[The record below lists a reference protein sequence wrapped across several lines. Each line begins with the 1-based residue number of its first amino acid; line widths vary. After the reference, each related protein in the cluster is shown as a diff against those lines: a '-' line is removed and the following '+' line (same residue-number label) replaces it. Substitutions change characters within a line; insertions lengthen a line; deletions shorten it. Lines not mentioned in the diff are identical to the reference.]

1 MPRLRYSGRTMN
13 ARTYPRGRFLLLC
26 SVPALLSVISCEG
39 DPGGGSGAPE
49 ALPPEAFDLALPG
62 DFFAAD
68 GRGLPSAPD
77 ITNCHTQGLVVAGD
91 DLVLSCVL
99 FDDAVPEQRTLV
111 GKSYLLK
118 APLCDVVGCDG
129 PPAATVSWA
138 IEDITGLAPEDES
151 QRITRL
157 LLKKE
162 ELTPEELAV
171 RHLMTHPSGLVYDP
185 ERNGIWVA
193 SAVYASDTYSE
204 LLLLRPEEIG
214 QGDRTALVA
223 RTIPVSDHVGALS
236 LIEGRYLVGVSWS
249 ARRFVVVDLEGEHE
263 PVSVVNPFLLGEH
276 DVGIQDCDRW
286 SADTMLCGGTFR
298 YEARPETP
306 DVPLTP
312 EEVAD
317 PDLDTLFVRRGR
329 LQQLRIDV
337 ARFPEVEL
345 EVAGYVQTDILPE
358 RQLSIDFGISM
369 AYRPAS
375 GGEEVV
381 TSNDYDGYRTSL
393 TLPNEAMG
401 LDPARQH
408 VYFIPADVPAGKLV
422 RMEIQEP

>member
-1 MPRLRYSGRTMN
+1 MDFRTT
-13 ARTYPRGRFLLLC
+13 ARGRFLLLC

-39 DPGGGSGAPE
+39 DPGGGGSGAPE
-49 ALPPEAFDLALPG
+49 ALAPEAFDLRLPA
-62 DFFAAD
+62 DFFASD

-77 ITNCHTQGLVVAGD
+77 ITNCHTQGVVVAGD
-91 DLVLSCVL
+91 DLVVSCVL
-99 FDDAVPEQRTLV
+99 FDDAVPEQRTLG

-129 PPAATVSWA
+129 PPADTVRWVS
-138 IEDITGLAPEDES
+138 EDITGLAPEGES

-162 ELTPEELAV
+162 ELTPDELAI

-185 ERNGIWVA
+185 ERKGIWVA

-204 LLLLRPEEIG
+204 LLLIRPEEIG
-214 QGDRTALVA
+214 QGDPAALVERA
-223 RTIPVSDHVGALS
+223 IPVSDHVGALS
-236 LIEGRYLVGVSWS
+236 LIEGRYLVGASWS
-249 ARRFVVVDLEGEHE
+249 TRRFVMVDVEGEHE
-263 PVSVVNPFLLGEH
+263 PVSVANPFLQGEH
-276 DVGIQDCDRW
+276 DIAIQDCDRW

-312 EEVAD
+312 EEAAD

-329 LQQLRIDV
+329 LQQLRVDV

-345 EVAGYVQTDILPE
+345 EVVGYMQTDMLPE
-358 RQLSIDFGISM
+358 RPSSIDFGITM
-369 AYRPAS
+369 IYRPAS
-375 GGEEVV
+375 GAEEVV
-381 TSNDYDGYRTSL
+381 TTNDYDGYRTPL
-393 TLPNEAMG
+393 TLLNEAMG
-401 LDPARQH
+401 LDPVRQH
-408 VYFIPADVPAGKLV
+408 VYFIPEDVPVGKLV
-422 RMEIQEP
+422 RMAIQEP